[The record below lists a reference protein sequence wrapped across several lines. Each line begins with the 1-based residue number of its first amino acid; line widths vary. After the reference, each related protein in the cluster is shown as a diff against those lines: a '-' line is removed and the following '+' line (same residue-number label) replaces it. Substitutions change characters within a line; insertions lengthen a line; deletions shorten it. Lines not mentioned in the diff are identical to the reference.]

1 MSDLISKI
9 SANKFNKQ
17 NFDNFSK
24 DKKIEIE
31 EIVINNKDDGRKIKK
46 KLVEQIYSYP
56 ENKVM
61 LATDVNFAEI
71 YLVYVNKIEHVSI
84 ANKTKDYEK
93 YSNLSKGRIINSV
106 YNTYDAHLNKK
117 YNVDI
122 NYKALESIKNYI
134 Q

>member
-1 MSDLISKI
+1 MVKKDIITNLEKNEKRKLLSDLISKI

-31 EIVINNKDDGRKIKK
+31 EIVINNKDDERKIKK

-61 LATDVNFAEI
+61 LATEVNFAEI
-71 YLVYVNKIEHVSI
+71 YIIYVKICLRRCMRKS
-84 ANKTKDYEK
+84 
-93 YSNLSKGRIINSV
+93 
-106 YNTYDAHLNKK
+106 
-117 YNVDI
+117 
-122 NYKALESIKNYI
+122 
-134 Q
+134 